1 MFDVKNCT
9 KQRYFPIKLYLTDEK
24 GNEKSIVINVEPP
37 RIKTLKKLISF
48 TGKKEVSAEEFK
60 YMITALLN
68 KNKEHKSV
76 DKYVDELSI
85 DQLQAVYTAFMEW
98 LDQSKK
104 EKN

>member
-1 MFDVKNCT
+1 MFDVKNCV
-9 KQRYFPIKLYLTDEK
+9 KQRYFPVKLYMTDNGTEK
-24 GNEKSIVINVEPP
+24 NIVINVEPP
-37 RIKTLKKLISF
+37 RIKTLKKLMTF
-48 TGKKEVSAEEFK
+48 AEKTEVSADEFK